1 MIPKLIQ
8 AVEIEM
14 FRSHMRDFVHFFKI
28 QFHHFCQAHKHKK
41 IAFYLNNYF
50 KSKFM
55 FQVLRE
61 AVSNYNCNGYYR
73 ITISKN
79 ISGFLKI

>member
-8 AVEIEM
+8 AVEIKI

-41 IAFYLNNYF
+41 LLFIYTTTLE
-50 KSKFM
+50 SKFM
-55 FQVLRE
+55 FQVLGE
-61 AVSNYNCNGYYR
+61 AVSNYNCRGIAELQFQR
-73 ITISKN
+73 I
-79 ISGFLKI
+79 F